1 MSRATARAT
10 RYVRYAMAFVNE
22 TEDEPTDEAIAATLG
37 NCVRPPRP
45 DEYDDIRLEVDSWR
59 THGMT
64 RAEMAE
70 LEDERPAWS
79 LTRGDLNRIAGRALS
94 DEEVAR
100 AVKSVDNSD
109 VMEVVTDAVT
119 MAVVVDA

>member
-22 TEDEPTDEAIAATLG
+22 SEDEPDDETIAAALG
-37 NCVRPPRP
+37 NCVRPPHP
-45 DEYDDIRLEVDSWR
+45 DEYADIRLEVDCWR
-59 THGMT
+59 THGMS

-79 LTRGDLNRIAGRALS
+79 LTRGDLNRIAGRVLG
-94 DEEVAR
+94 DEEVKR
-100 AVKSVDNSD
+100 AVGAVSHSD

-119 MAVVVDA
+119 MAV